1 MSSIISAGT
10 SSATALNMSGDT
22 SGQLVLATNNGT
34 TAVTIDTTQKS
45 TFAGQVIVPAAGIKF
60 SDNST
65 QTTAAASTSPGGSSS
80 QVQYN
85 NGGAFGGNSGFTF
98 TGSALSLAFIYGNV
112 LTLTE
117 TDTDN
122 VGRAMVNIKRGSTTV
137 GEIATTNSSC
147 SYNNVSDYRLKNTIT
162 PMFKGLETVSKLKP
176 VTYKWNDGNID
187 GQGFIAHELQEV
199 IPDAVTGNKDAVDE
213 NGNPVYQSID
223 PRHIVAT
230 LTAAIQELNAKVIAL
245 EAKLEAK

>member
-1 MSSIISAGT
+1 MLSHNITLNYPSGFFAK
-10 SSATALNMSGDT
+10 SATPTAAISGASVT
-22 SGQLVLATNNGT
+22 ANISVTGNT
-34 TAVTIDTTQKS
+34 TFSSQIA
-45 TFAGQVIVPAAGIKF
+45 VPAAGIKF

-65 QTTAAASTSPGGSSS
+65 QTTAAASTSPGGSNQ
-80 QVQYN
+80 QVQFN
-85 NGGAFGGNSGFTF
+85 NSGAFGGNSGFTF
-98 TGSALSLAFIYGNV
+98 TGSALSLAFINGNV

-137 GEIATTNSSC
+137 GEIATTNTTC
-147 SYNNVSDYRLKNTIT
+147 SYNNVSDHRLKNNVK
-162 PMFKGLETVSKLKP
+162 PMTGGLETVSKLQP

-187 GQGFIAHELQEV
+187 GQGFIAHELQAV
-199 IPDAVTGNKDAVDE
+199 IPDAVTGKKDSVDE

-245 EAKLEAK
+245 EAKLESK